1 MNALNARLKSRGNNA
16 KKNRRPGKND
26 SNLEARGPFRGPG
39 TRNEGRRK
47 PENDRKH
54 KRVFALLNHQLLKGA
69 FTMKINFTNF
79 SRSQLQLLHDNI
91 EEALLNDFKSY
102 CLTIYVDEPYN
113 INTYTVQN
121 IEGLSNTNVDLDC

>member
-1 MNALNARLKSRGNNA
+1 
-16 KKNRRPGKND
+16 
-26 SNLEARGPFRGPG
+26 
-39 TRNEGRRK
+39 
-47 PENDRKH
+47 
-54 KRVFALLNHQLLKGA
+54 
-69 FTMKINFTNF
+69 MKINFTNF

-121 IEGLSNTNVDLDC
+121 IEGLSNTNIDLDC